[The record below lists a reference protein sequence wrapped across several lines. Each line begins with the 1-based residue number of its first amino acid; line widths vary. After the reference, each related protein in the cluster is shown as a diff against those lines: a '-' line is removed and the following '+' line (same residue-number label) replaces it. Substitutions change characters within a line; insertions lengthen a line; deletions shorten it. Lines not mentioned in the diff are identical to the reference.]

1 MKNVRVWFKKDDQCR
16 YISHLDLNRVM
27 IRAITKSRLPV
38 WHTEGFNVHPYITF
52 ALPLSLGFRGE
63 RESMDMR
70 VLDDDFKL
78 IDIKNALND
87 CLPNGLEVIDVT
99 YPVKKPGDI
108 SSAKFKMR
116 LSSDDI
122 SAEELY
128 AKLNELLDSN
138 EILVDKKTK
147 KGIKKIDIKE
157 YFKDAKHYD
166 TENDVVVRI
175 VLPQGSTT
183 NINPTLLVKA
193 LQEHYDIDVYYDIT
207 RVDAYDTEGRP
218 FE

>member
-1 MKNVRVWFKKDDQCR
+1 MKNVRVWFKKDDECR

-27 IRAITKSRLPV
+27 IRAIQKSRLPV
-38 WHTEGFNVHPYITF
+38 WHTEGFNIHPYITF

-70 VLDDDFKL
+70 ILDDNLKPDV
-78 IDIKNALND
+78 IKDELNL
-87 CLPNGLEVIDVT
+87 CLPHGITVFDVT
-99 YPVKKPGDI
+99 EPECKPGDI
-108 SSAKFKMR
+108 NSAKFKLR
-116 LSSDDI
+116 LATDDI
-122 SAEELY
+122 STEEIY
-128 AKLNELLDSN
+128 AKLQELLNAD

-157 YFKDAKHYD
+157 YFRDAKHYD
-166 TENDVVVRI
+166 TDHDVVVRVI
-175 VLPQGSTT
+175 LPAGSTT

-193 LQEHYDIDVYYDIT
+193 LEEKYSIEIYYDIT
-207 RVDAYDTEGRP
+207 RVDVYDTEGRP

>member
-1 MKNVRVWFKKDDQCR
+1 MKNVRVWFKKFDTCR

-27 IRAITKSRLPV
+27 IRAIVKSRLPV

-52 ALPLSLGFRGE
+52 ALPLSLGFTGE
-63 RESMDMR
+63 RECMDMR
-70 VLDDDFKL
+70 ILDDDYL
-78 IDIKNALND
+78 LENIKEALNN
-87 CLPNGLEVIDVT
+87 CLPQGLNVFDVT
-99 YPVKKPGDI
+99 LPIKKPGDI

-116 LSSDDI
+116 LSSENI
-122 SAEELY
+122 SVKELY
-128 AKLNELLDSN
+128 IALVELLESQ

-166 TENDVVVRI
+166 TDNDVIVRI
-175 VLPQGSTT
+175 VLPQGSAT

-193 LQEHYDIDVYYDIT
+193 LEEKMSAEIYYDIT
-207 RVDAYDTEGRP
+207 RVDVYDTQGKP

>member
-1 MKNVRVWFKKDDQCR
+1 MKNVRVWFKKDDECR
-16 YISHLDLNRVM
+16 FISHLDLNRVM
-27 IRAITKSRLPV
+27 IRAIQKSRLPV

-70 VLDDDFKL
+70 VLDDKL
-78 IDIKNALND
+78 KLDVIKDELNK
-87 CLPNGLEVIDVT
+87 CLPHGLEVFEVT
-99 YPVKKPGDI
+99 EPKCKPGVI
-108 SSAKFKMR
+108 NSAKFKMR
-116 LSSDDI
+116 LSTDDI
-122 SAEELY
+122 SVEELY
-128 AKLNELLDSN
+128 SKLQEMLVFD

-166 TENDVVVRI
+166 TDKYIVVRV
-175 VLPQGSTT
+175 VLPAGSTT

-193 LQEHYDIDVYYDIT
+193 IEEKYDIEVYYDIT
-207 RVDAYDTEGRP
+207 RVDVFDTEGRP

>member
-1 MKNVRVWFKKDDQCR
+1 MKNVRVWFKKFDQCR

-27 IRAITKSRLPV
+27 IRAIVKSRLPV

-52 ALPLSLGFRGE
+52 ALPLSLGFTGE

-70 VLDDDFKL
+70 ILDDNLPLDE
-78 IDIKNALND
+78 IKDALNE
-87 CLPNGLEVIDVT
+87 CLPNGLTVFDVT
-99 YPVKKPGDI
+99 QPKLKSGAI
-108 SSAKFKMR
+108 NGAKFKLR

-122 SAEELY
+122 STEELY
-128 AKLNELLDSN
+128 TRLQSLLNAD

-166 TENDVVVRI
+166 TEEDVVVRV
-175 VLPQGSTT
+175 VLPAGSTT

-193 LQEHYDIDVYYDIT
+193 LEEKYCIEVYYDIT
-207 RVDAYDTEGRP
+207 RVDVFDAEGRP

>member
-1 MKNVRVWFKKDDQCR
+1 LKNVRVWFKKDDQCR

-27 IRAITKSRLPV
+27 IRAISKSRLPV

-70 VLDDDFKL
+70 ILDDDFKL

-122 SAEELY
+122 SAKELY

-157 YFKDAKHYD
+157 YFKDVKHYD

>member
-1 MKNVRVWFKKDDQCR
+1 MKNVRVWFKKDEQCR

-27 IRAITKSRLPV
+27 IRAIVKSKLPV
-38 WHTEGFNVHPYITF
+38 WYTEGFNVHPYITF

-70 VLDDDFKL
+70 ILDDDFKL
-78 IDIKNALND
+78 DVIKDELNA
-87 CLPNGLEVIDVT
+87 CLPSGLTVFDVT
-99 YPVKKPGDI
+99 EQKCKPGSI

-122 SAEELY
+122 SVEELY
-128 AKLNELLDSN
+128 LKLQELLNAD

-147 KGIKKIDIKE
+147 KGIKKIDIKD

-166 TENDVVVRI
+166 TEHDVVVRV
-175 VLPQGSTT
+175 VLPAGSTT
-183 NINPTLLVKA
+183 NINPTLLIKA
-193 LQEHYDIDVYYDIT
+193 FKEKYGLDLFYDIT
-207 RVDAYDTEGRP
+207 RVDVYDTDGRP

>member
-1 MKNVRVWFKKDDQCR
+1 MKNVRVWFKKDEQCR

-27 IRAITKSRLPV
+27 IRAIQKSRLPV

-70 VLDDDFKL
+70 ILDDNLKL
-78 IDIKNALND
+78 SVIKDELNK
-87 CLPNGLEVIDVT
+87 CLPNGLYVFDVT
-99 YPVKKPGDI
+99 EPKMKPGAI

-116 LSSDDI
+116 LSCDEYSV
-122 SAEELY
+122 EELY
-128 AKLNELLDSN
+128 TKLQEMLNAQ

-147 KGIKKIDIKE
+147 KGVKKIDIKE
-157 YFKDAKHYD
+157 YFVNAKHYD
-166 TENDVVVRI
+166 TEKDVVIRV
-175 VLPQGSTT
+175 VLPAGSTT

-193 LQEHYDIDVYYDIT
+193 FYEKYDVEPYYDIT
-207 RVDAYDTEGRP
+207 RVDVFDEKGRS

>member
-1 MKNVRVWFKKDDQCR
+1 MRNVRIWFKKDDQCR

-27 IRAITKSRLPV
+27 IRAISKSRLPV

-70 VLDDDFKL
+70 ILDDDFKL
-78 IDIKNALND
+78 QDIKSALNE

-108 SSAKFKMR
+108 GSAKFKMR

-122 SAEELY
+122 SAKELY
-128 AKLNELLDSN
+128 VKLNELLNSN

-193 LQEHYDIDVYYDIT
+193 LQEYYDIDVYYDIT

>member
-16 YISHLDLNRVM
+16 FISHLDLNRVM

-193 LQEHYDIDVYYDIT
+193 LQEYYNIEVYYDIT

>member
-16 YISHLDLNRVM
+16 FISHLDLNRVM

-122 SAEELY
+122 SVEELY
-128 AKLNELLDSN
+128 AKLNELLNSD

-193 LQEHYDIDVYYDIT
+193 LQEYYNIEVYYDIT